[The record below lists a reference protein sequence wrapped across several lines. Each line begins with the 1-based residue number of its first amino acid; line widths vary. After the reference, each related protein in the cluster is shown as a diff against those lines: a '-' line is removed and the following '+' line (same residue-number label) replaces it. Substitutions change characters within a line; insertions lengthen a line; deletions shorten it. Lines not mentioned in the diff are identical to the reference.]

1 MSKYPWI
8 TYELN
13 LKEYPLSPKVWMQ
26 IGECCSRC
34 DHIALVPVK
43 PARAQEMHQ
52 VYLAKGIQATTAI
65 EGNTLSEDQV
75 RQKIEGTLDL
85 PPSKQ
90 YLGQEVQNILDIC
103 NEVMKAIAGADEPI
117 KITKESLERY
127 NGIILKD
134 VPVNEGV
141 EPGKLRKYN
150 VGVGTYRAP
159 EHSDVRELV
168 DKFCD
173 WFNGDYFNLYPDTQI
188 ANSIIKAIMAHL
200 YIAWI
205 HPFGDGN
212 GRLARIL
219 EFIILLDSGV
229 FSPAA
234 HLLSNHYN
242 ATRSEYY
249 RRLDVAGKRANPVIF
264 IEYAVQGFLDGLKEQ
279 LKNIYRNVYEVS
291 WESYVYEMF
300 RDTKHHDTTSKRR
313 RSLVLEIS
321 KSTQPRNKEEIISG
335 NSFLMKAYLGKTDLT
350 IMRDLE
356 EAVKM
361 GLIKK
366 IEGKYAA
373 CFEKLLAFL
382 PTKKVKTSI

>member
-1 MSKYPWI
+1 MNKYPWI
-8 TYELN
+8 TYKLN
-13 LKEYPLSPKVWMQ
+13 LKEHPLSPKAWMQ
-26 IGECCSRC
+26 IGECYSKC
-34 DHIALVPVK
+34 DHTSRVPVK
-43 PARAQEMHQ
+43 PARAKEMHQ
-52 VYLAKGIQATTAI
+52 IYLAKGIQATTAI
-65 EGNTLSEDQV
+65 EGNTLSEEQV

-90 YLGQEVQNILDIC
+90 YLGQEVENILNIC
-103 NEVMKAIAGADEPI
+103 NEVMKEISTAEEPI

-134 VPVNEGV
+134 VPINEGV
-141 EPGKLRKYN
+141 KPGKLRSYN
-150 VGVGTYRAP
+150 VGVGSYKAP
-159 EHSDVRELV
+159 EHSDVQELV
-168 DKFCD
+168 NKFCN
-173 WFNGDYFNLYPDTQI
+173 WFNSDYFNLYPDTPI

-229 FSPAA
+229 PSPAA

-249 RRLDVAGKRANPVIF
+249 RKLDMAGKSGNSVIF

-279 LKNIYRNVYEVS
+279 LKNIYSNVYEVS

-300 RDTKHHDTTSKRR
+300 RDTRHHDTTNKRR
-313 RSLVLEIS
+313 RTLVLEIS
-321 KSTQPRNKEEIISG
+321 KSSQPRKKEDIIAGSSYLL
-335 NSFLMKAYLGKTDLT
+335 NAYRKKTDLT
-350 IMRDLE
+350 ITRDLE
-356 EAVKM
+356 EAIKM

-366 IEGKYAA
+366 VENEYVA
-373 CFEKLLAFL
+373 CFEKILAFF
-382 PTKKVKTSI
+382 PTKKK

>member
-8 TYELN
+8 SYELN
-13 LKEYPLSPKVWMQ
+13 LEEHPVSPKVWMQ
-26 IGECCSRC
+26 IGECCSKC
-34 DHIALVPVK
+34 DHTARVPVK
-43 PARAQEMHQ
+43 PAWAKEMHH

-65 EGNTLSEDQV
+65 EGNTLSEAQV

-90 YLGQEVQNILDIC
+90 YLGQEVENILNIC
-103 NEVMKAIAGADEPI
+103 NEIMEEISTADEPI
-117 KITKESLERY
+117 KITKENLERY

-134 VPVNEGV
+134 VPINEGV
-141 EPGKLRKYN
+141 EPGKLRRHN

-159 EHSDVRELV
+159 ENSDVQELV
-168 DKFCD
+168 KKFCD
-173 WFNGDYFNLYPDTQI
+173 WFNSDYFNLYPDTPI

-229 FSPAA
+229 PSPAA

-249 RRLDVAGKRANPVIF
+249 RKLDVAGKSGNPVIF
-264 IEYAVQGFLDGLKEQ
+264 IEYAIQGFLDGLKEQ
-279 LKNIYRNVYEVS
+279 LKYIYINVYEVS

-300 RDTKHHDTTSKRR
+300 RDTKHHDTTKKRR
-313 RSLVLEIS
+313 RTLVLEIS
-321 KSTQPRNKEEIISG
+321 KSIQPRKKEDIIAGSHY
-335 NSFLMKAYLGKTDLT
+335 LMNAYRKRTELT
-350 IMRDLE
+350 ITRDLE
-356 EAVKM
+356 EAIKM

-366 IEGKYAA
+366 GENGYEA
-373 CFEKLLAFL
+373 CFEKMLAFL
-382 PTKKVKTSI
+382 PG